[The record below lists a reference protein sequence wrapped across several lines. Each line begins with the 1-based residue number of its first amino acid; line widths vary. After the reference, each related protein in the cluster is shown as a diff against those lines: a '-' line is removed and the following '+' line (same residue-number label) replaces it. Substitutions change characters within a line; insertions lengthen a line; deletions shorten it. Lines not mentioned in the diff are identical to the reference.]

1 MVAPLPTVCVD
12 NFLSCPELQFPSCK
26 MDMTVVRIQG
36 YCILSQVLVS
46 SQYMLVESIQTF
58 PVSMQSILIPSST
71 ALLKQAQVKE
81 AGI

>member
-1 MVAPLPTVCVD
+1 
-12 NFLSCPELQFPSCK
+12 
-26 MDMTVVRIQG
+26 MTVVRIQG

-46 SQYMLVESIQTF
+46 SQYVLVESIQTF

-81 AGI
+81 AGICVCRPEMT